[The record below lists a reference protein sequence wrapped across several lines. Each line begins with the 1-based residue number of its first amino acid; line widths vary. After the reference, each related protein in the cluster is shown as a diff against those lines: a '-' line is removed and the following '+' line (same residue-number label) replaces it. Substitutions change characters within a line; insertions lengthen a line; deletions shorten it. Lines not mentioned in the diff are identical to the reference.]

1 MARIGDF
8 APDDLIGWMGLSPTI
23 GGALGGYADA
33 VYRHG
38 RLAPRVREI
47 ARMVIA
53 QDNGCEV
60 CRNTRTTDGE
70 ATGLDE
76 SFYDHVDDWR
86 TWAGY
91 SDVERVAAEFAE
103 KFARDHVGLRE
114 DDDFWD
120 RVHELLSDEEITDL
134 TLSCALWL
142 GQGRALRVLD
152 VGQACRL
159 TL

>member
-8 APDDLIGWMGLSPTI
+8 APDDLVGWMGLSPTI

-38 RLAPRVREI
+38 RLTPRVREI

-53 QDNGCEV
+53 LDNECEV
-60 CRNTRTTDGE
+60 CRNTRTTDGD
-70 ATGLDE
+70 THGLDE
-76 SFYDHVDDWR
+76 AFYDNVENWR
-86 TWAGY
+86 TFAGY
-91 SDVERVAAEFAE
+91 SETERLAAEFAE
-103 KFARDHVGLRE
+103 RFARDHTDLRE
-114 DDDFWD
+114 DDDFWA
-120 RVHELLSDEEITDL
+120 RAHAVLTDEEITDL

>member
-38 RLAPRVREI
+38 RLSPRVREI

-53 QDNGCEV
+53 LDNECEV
-60 CRNTRTTDGE
+60 CRNTRTTDGV
-70 ATGLDE
+70 ADGLDE
-76 SFYDHVDDWR
+76 AFYDHIPEWR
-86 TWAGY
+86 TWEDY

-103 KFARDHVGLRE
+103 RFARDHVGLRE
-114 DDDFWD
+114 DDVLWG
-120 RVHELLSDEEITDL
+120 RVHELLTDEEITDL

>member
-8 APDDLIGWMGLSPTI
+8 APDDLIGWMALSPTI
-23 GGALGGYADA
+23 GGALGSYADA

-53 QDNGCEV
+53 LDNECEV
-60 CRNTRTTDGE
+60 CRNTRTTDGDVD
-70 ATGLDE
+70 GLDE
-76 SFYDHVDDWR
+76 AFYGHVTEWR
-86 TWAGY
+86 TWPGY
-91 SDVERVAAEFAE
+91 SDTERLAAEFASR
-103 KFARDHVGLRE
+103 FARDHVGLRE
-114 DDDFWD
+114 ADEFWG
-120 RVHELLSDEEITDL
+120 RLHGALSDEEITDL

>member
-38 RLAPRVREI
+38 RLTPRVREI

-53 QDNGCEV
+53 LDNECEV
-60 CRNTRTTDGE
+60 CRNTRTTDG
-70 ATGLDE
+70 AVDGLDE
-76 SFYDHVDDWR
+76 AFYENVRDWS
-86 TWAGY
+86 TWSGY
-91 SDVERVAAEFAE
+91 SDVERLAAEFASR
-103 KFARDHVGLRE
+103 FARDHIGLRK
-114 DDDFWD
+114 DDDFWG
-120 RVHELLSDEEITDL
+120 RVHDALSDEEITDL

>member
-53 QDNGCEV
+53 LDNECEV
-60 CRNTRTTDGE
+60 CRNTRTADGVSH
-70 ATGLDE
+70 GLDE
-76 SFYDHVDDWR
+76 TFYEQVEQWR
-86 TWAGY
+86 TSPDH
-91 SDVERVAAEFAE
+91 SDAERLAAEFAE
-103 KFARDHVGLRE
+103 RFARDHVGLRE
-114 DDDFWD
+114 DDGFWT
-120 RVHELLSDEEITDL
+120 RLHAAFTDEEITDL
-134 TLSCALWL
+134 ALSCALWL

-152 VGQACRL
+152 VGQACHL

>member
-38 RLAPRVREI
+38 GLAPRVREI

-53 QDNGCEV
+53 LDNECEV

-70 ATGLDE
+70 AAGLDE

-86 TWAGY
+86 TWDGY
-91 SDVERVAAEFAE
+91 TDVERVAAEFAE
-103 KFARDHVGLRE
+103 RFARDHVGLRE
-114 DDDFWD
+114 DDDFWG
-120 RVHELLSDEEITDL
+120 RVHALLTDEEITDL